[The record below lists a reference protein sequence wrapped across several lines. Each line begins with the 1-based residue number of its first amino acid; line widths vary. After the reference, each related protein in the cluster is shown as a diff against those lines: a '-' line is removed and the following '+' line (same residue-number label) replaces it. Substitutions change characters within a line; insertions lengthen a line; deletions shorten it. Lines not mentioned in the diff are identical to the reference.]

1 MYTYID
7 EMCDKLSFVSVPPPH
22 EKGGKIIKN
31 C

>member
-7 EMCDKLSFVSVPPPH
+7 EMCDKLSSVSVPAH